1 MHESFK
7 DVPEVLLEDTVIWDP
22 DDDLCS
28 SAADKTVVIT
38 WNNKI
43 IFQILYVLKSKFDSH
58 IILCESS
65 LF

>member
-28 SAADKTVVIT
+28 SAAGKTVVIT
-38 WNNKI
+38 WNNI
-43 IFQILYVLKSKFDSH
+43 HNEDVTQIKSKVK
-58 IILCESS
+58 S
-65 LF
+65 LT